1 MVFITSQWL
10 KQKKTKTVGSKA
22 PQSFESERR
31 EEGQTVMEPA
41 TTSDWTAL
49 GEAQFW

>member
-1 MVFITSQWL
+1 MFFITSQWL
-10 KQKKTKTVGSKA
+10 KQKKPKQLGPKHLRALKVNEEK
-22 PQSFESERR
+22 
-31 EEGQTVMEPA
+31 EGQTVMEPA